1 MKIHRKEFSQ
11 IFQDYQNKG
20 TQIWVVSKVKELDHI
35 VVKMA
40 IQLAK
45 LEFINYIRIC
55 DQYLAASSENHTNKP
70 KVPITDD
77 GHESAIG
84 IEIIYHLEIKTIDFY
99 SINSPIKGHGG
110 RMVKAIMSELP
121 LDWQPAVIMDWSN
134 GFWDKMEQKH
144 NQHKW
149 MLR

>member
-1 MKIHRKEFSQ
+1 MKIHRKEFTQ
-11 IFQDYQNKG
+11 IFQDYYNKG
-20 TQIWVVSKVKELDHI
+20 TQIWVVSRMKELDHI
-35 VVKMA
+35 VIKMA
-40 IQLAK
+40 IKLAK

-55 DQYLAASSENHTNKP
+55 DQYLAASSECHTNKP

-84 IEIIYHLEIKTIDFY
+84 IEIIYDLHIKTIDFC

-110 RMVKAIMSELP
+110 RMVDAIMSELP
-121 LDWQPAVIMDWSN
+121 LDWQPAVIIDWSN
-134 GFWDKMEQKH
+134 GFWDKMEEKY